1 MTISDALAAF
11 TTGISRESVPA
22 EVWDKAHA
30 CLLNGYGIAL
40 AGLGTP
46 YEPVARKAALAM
58 YGRAGEATLLGSGE
72 KTSISGAILANGALF
87 HGRGQ
92 EDTCGAAHL
101 GPIIIPLLMALIES
115 GRGKM
120 GDLIPA
126 MIAGYEVGGLFE
138 ELLAGD
144 TTPKGFRATT
154 IYGVGAAAA
163 AVARLF
169 RMDAER
175 TCAALGNAVSFS
187 GGLLQTFAEGTD
199 EWRYQVGV
207 TAQAG
212 WTAAELA
219 LAGSLSL
226 REGYEGAKG
235 LAQAF
240 AGRSLEPSAVIAK
253 IGREWQTL
261 RVAFKPF
268 PVCAFNQTPV
278 TTVLKLRDRLQG
290 AEIESARVYMNP
302 YECGYAGMDS
312 KGPLSTIGGTLMSI
326 PFCIAQ
332 TLLRGAP
339 TMAMMTDYDDHSI
352 NALVDKVDLIAD
364 ASVPVLGCRI
374 ELSLGNGDTMVEE
387 CFMTPCDYA
396 YEFDELKAR
405 LERTAKQENISP
417 ERVEELASFCADP
430 ADRKP
435 DELNQVFAMARPSS
449 PVICPSMNGPRGS
462 LR

>member
-1 MTISDALAAF
+1 MTIAEQLAHFTSAL
-11 TTGISRESVPA
+11 TRETIPQA
-22 EVWDKAHA
+22 VWDKAHA
-30 CLLNGYGIAL
+30 CLLNGYGIAM
-40 AGLGTP
+40 AGLATP
-46 YEPVARKAALAM
+46 YEPVARAAALAM
-58 YGRAGEATLLGSGE
+58 YGGPGEATLLGSGG
-72 KTSISGAILANGALF
+72 TGSVTGAIMANGALF

-101 GPIIIPLLMALIES
+101 GAVTIPLLMALVES
-115 GRGKM
+115 GRASM
-120 GDLIPA
+120 ADLIPA

-154 IYGVGAAAA
+154 LYGVGAAAA
-163 AVARLF
+163 AAARLF
-169 RMDAER
+169 RMDGER

-219 LAGSLSL
+219 RAGSVSL
-226 REGYEGAKG
+226 REAYEGAKG
-235 LAQAF
+235 LARAF
-240 AGRSLEPSAVIAK
+240 AGRPLDIADAAAR
-253 IGREWQTL
+253 IGRDWQTL

-278 TTVLKLRDRLQG
+278 TATLSLREKLAGR
-290 AEIESARVYMNP
+290 AVERVVVRMNP

-312 KGPLSTIGGTLMSI
+312 KGPFSTIGGTLMSI

-339 TMAMMTDYDDHSI
+339 SMAMMTEYHDAEI
-352 NALVDKVDLIAD
+352 NALVERVDLVAD
-364 ASVPVLGCRI
+364 AGVPTLCCRI
-374 ELSLGNGDTMVEE
+374 ELNLAGGGTLAETCD
-387 CFMTPCDYA
+387 MTPADYA
-396 YEFDELKAR
+396 WSFEDLKER
-405 LERTAKQENISP
+405 LVRTAGQEGLPAGCIA
-417 ERVEELASFCADP
+417 ELANFCTDP
-430 ADRKP
+430 EGRGIPA
-435 DELNQVFAMARPSS
+435 LNAAFARARPL
-449 PVICPSMNGPRGS
+449 IR
-462 LR
+462 R

>member
-1 MTISDALAAF
+1 MTIAEELAQF
-11 TTGISRESVPA
+11 TSGLGPGNIPPDVR
-22 EVWDKAHA
+22 DKARA

-46 YEPVARKAALAM
+46 YEPVARAAAQAM
-58 YGRAGEATLLGSGE
+58 GGGAAEASYLGSGE
-72 KTSISGAILANGALF
+72 KGSVAGAALANGALF

-101 GPIIIPLLMALIES
+101 GAVMIPLLMGLVES
-115 GRGKM
+115 GRADM
-120 GDLIPA
+120 GELIPA
-126 MIAGYEVGGLFE
+126 MVAGYEVGGLFE

-144 TTPKGFRATT
+144 TTPRGFRATT
-154 IYGVGAAAA
+154 LYGVGAAAA
-163 AVARLF
+163 AVARLL
-169 RMDAER
+169 RMDAGR

-219 LAGSLSL
+219 RAGSVSL
-226 REGYEGAKG
+226 RAGYEGPKG
-235 LAQAF
+235 LAMAF
-240 AGRSLEPSAVIAK
+240 AGRPLDPQVVRAR
-253 IGREWQTL
+253 IGRDWQTR

-278 TTVLKLRDRLQG
+278 TAAIRLRDRLAEGPGG
-290 AEIESARVYMNP
+290 AIARVRVLMNP

-312 KGPLSTIGGTLMSI
+312 KGPFSTIGGTLMSI

-339 TMAMMTDYDDHSI
+339 SMAMMTDYDDPAI
-352 NALVDKVDLIAD
+352 NALVDRVDLVAD
-364 ASVPVLGCRI
+364 PAIPTLGCRI
-374 ELSLGNGDTMVEE
+374 EVALADGRSLLED
-387 CFMTPCDYA
+387 CRMTPADYA
-396 YEFDELKAR
+396 WPIDELQER
-405 LERTAKQENISP
+405 LRRTVAQEGIAP
-417 ERVEELASFCADP
+417 ERIDELAAFCADP
-430 ADRKP
+430 VGAGVAA
-435 DELNQVFAMARPSS
+435 LNAVFARARAE
-449 PVICPSMNGPRGS
+449 RG
-462 LR
+462 

>member
-1 MTISDALAAF
+1 MTIAEQLAQFTAAL
-11 TTGISRESVPA
+11 TRDTIPDP
-22 EVWDKAHA
+22 VWDKAHA
-30 CLLNGYGIAL
+30 CLLNGYGIAM
-40 AGLGTP
+40 AGLATP
-46 YEPVARKAALAM
+46 YEPVARAAALAM
-58 YGRAGEATLLGSGE
+58 YAGPGEATLLGSGGMGSV
-72 KTSISGAILANGALF
+72 TGAAMANGALF

-101 GPIIIPLLMALIES
+101 GAVMIPLLMALIES
-115 GRGKM
+115 GRGSM
-120 GDLIPA
+120 ADLIPA

-154 IYGVGAAAA
+154 LYGAGAAAA
-163 AVARLF
+163 AVARLH

-199 EWRYQVGV
+199 EWRYQVGA

-219 LAGSLSL
+219 RSGSVSL
-226 REGYEGAKG
+226 REAYEGAKG
-235 LAQAF
+235 LAHAF
-240 AGRSLEPSAVIAK
+240 AGHPLDVDRTRAK
-253 IGREWQTL
+253 IGRDWQTL

-278 TTVLKLRDRLQG
+278 TAALALRERLERR
-290 AEIESARVYMNP
+290 AIESVVVRMNP

-312 KGPLSTIGGTLMSI
+312 KGPFSTIGGTLMSI

-339 TMAMMTDYDDHSI
+339 SMAMMTEYHDAGI
-352 NALVDKVDLIAD
+352 NALVERVDLVAD
-364 ASVPVLGCRI
+364 EGVPTLCCRI
-374 ELSLGNGDTMVEE
+374 ELTLADGETLTETCD
-387 CFMTPCDYA
+387 MTPADYA
-396 YEFDELKAR
+396 WSFDDLRDR
-405 LERTAKQENISP
+405 LTRTAGQEGLPADCIADLS
-417 ERVEELASFCADP
+417 VFCADP
-430 ADRKP
+430 AGQGIAALRAAFDK
-435 DELNQVFAMARPSS
+435 ARPL
-449 PVICPSMNGPRGS
+449 IR
-462 LR
+462 R

>member
-1 MTISDALAAF
+1 MTIAEHLAHFTSAL
-11 TTGISRESVPA
+11 TRETIP
-22 EVWDKAHA
+22 ERVWDKAYA
-30 CLLNGYGIAL
+30 CLLNGYGIAM
-40 AGLGTP
+40 AGLATP
-46 YEPVARKAALAM
+46 YEPVARAAALAM
-58 YGRAGEATLLGSGE
+58 YGGPGEATLLGSGE
-72 KTSISGAILANGALF
+72 MGSVTGAAMANGALF

-101 GPIIIPLLMALIES
+101 GAVMIPLLMALVES
-115 GRGKM
+115 GRASM
-120 GDLIPA
+120 ADLIPA

-154 IYGVGAAAA
+154 LYGTGAAAA
-163 AVARLF
+163 AVARLL

-199 EWRYQVGV
+199 EWRYQVGA

-219 LAGSLSL
+219 RSGSVSI
-226 REGYEGAKG
+226 RAAYEGPKG
-235 LAQAF
+235 LARAF
-240 AGRSLEPSAVIAK
+240 AGRPLDTADTIAR
-253 IGREWQTL
+253 IGRDWQTL

-278 TTVLKLRDRLQG
+278 TAALSLREKLEGRAVEGVVVR
-290 AEIESARVYMNP
+290 MNP

-312 KGPLSTIGGTLMSI
+312 KGPFSTIGGTLMSI

-339 TMAMMTDYDDHSI
+339 SMAMMTEYHDAAI
-352 NALVDKVDLIAD
+352 NALVERVDLVAD
-364 ASVPVLGCRI
+364 EGVPTLCCRI
-374 ELSLGNGDTMVEE
+374 ELRLAGGETLTEICN
-387 CFMTPCDYA
+387 MTAADYA
-396 YEFDELKAR
+396 WSFEDLQER
-405 LERTAKQENISP
+405 LIRTAGQEA
-417 ERVEELASFCADP
+417 LP
-430 ADRKP
+430 ADCIADLGAFCRDPQGKGIAA
-435 DELNQVFAMARPSS
+435 LNAAFARARPL
-449 PVICPSMNGPRGS
+449 IR
-462 LR
+462 R

>member
-1 MTISDALAAF
+1 MTIAEQLAHFTSAL
-11 TTGISRESVPA
+11 TRETIPQA
-22 EVWDKAHA
+22 VWDKAHA
-30 CLLNGYGIAL
+30 CLLNGYGIAM
-40 AGLGTP
+40 AGLATP
-46 YEPVARKAALAM
+46 YEPVARAAALAM
-58 YGRAGEATLLGSGE
+58 YGGPGEATLLGSGG
-72 KTSISGAILANGALF
+72 TGSVTGAIMANGALF

-101 GPIIIPLLMALIES
+101 GAVTIPLLMALVES
-115 GRGKM
+115 GRASM
-120 GDLIPA
+120 ADLIPA

-154 IYGVGAAAA
+154 LYGVGAAAA

-169 RMDAER
+169 RMDGER

-212 WTAAELA
+212 WMAAELA
-219 LAGSLSL
+219 RAGSVSL
-226 REGYEGAKG
+226 REAYEGAKG
-235 LAQAF
+235 LARAF
-240 AGRSLEPSAVIAK
+240 AGRPLDIADAAAR
-253 IGREWQTL
+253 IGRDWQTL

-278 TTVLKLRDRLQG
+278 TATLSLREKLAGR
-290 AEIESARVYMNP
+290 AVERVVVRMNP

-312 KGPLSTIGGTLMSI
+312 KGPFSTIGGTLMSI

-339 TMAMMTDYDDHSI
+339 SMAMMTEYLDEEI
-352 NALVDKVDLIAD
+352 NALVERVDLVAD
-364 ASVPVLGCRI
+364 TGVPTLCCRI
-374 ELSLGNGDTMVEE
+374 ELNLAGGGTLTEICD
-387 CFMTPCDYA
+387 MTPADYA
-396 YEFDELKAR
+396 WSFEDLKEC
-405 LERTAKQENISP
+405 LVRTAGQEGLPAGCIA
-417 ERVEELASFCADP
+417 ELADFCTDP
-430 ADRKP
+430 EGRGVPA
-435 DELNQVFAMARPSS
+435 LNAAFATAR
-449 PVICPSMNGPRGS
+449 S
-462 LR
+462 LVRR